1 MSEEKDYINFNEYIK
16 ASEPHK
22 RERAEAWRVAIGLQA
37 VDGLHVSE
45 YLKQTARK
53 HIEGDITIDEA
64 REQIKQYYISKTSH
78 DDDEEEKSE
87 ADIVSGNIAK
97 LINSPS
103 FTFNAAGIK
112 ATHRAIFKGVF
123 KHAGT
128 LRTYDISKK
137 EWVLR
142 GDTVMYGRWQDLLM
156 ALEYDIE
163 QEKQFNYNGLSMTEI
178 IEHLAKFTSGIW
190 QTHPFCE
197 GNTRTTAVFII
208 KYLKSIGF
216 ECNNDMFEQ
225 HSWYFRNALV
235 RSNYRNVA
243 KGINQDNTFLVK
255 FFRNLLMGE
264 QHELKN
270 RYMLINLPEEWENEA
285 SIGQVPNKYRT
296 STEQVPNK
304 LNHIIFTE
312 NENIKRLIITI
323 GNQQIS
329 VKQIM
334 EELKL
339 KHRPT
344 FINNY
349 LTPAITDGFVTPLY
363 PNSPR
368 HPRQKYL
375 LTVKGFALYHSL
387 Q

>member
-235 RSNYRNVA
+235 RSNYRNVT

-270 RYMLINLPEEWENEA
+270 RYMLINLPEEWKNEA
-285 SIGQVPNKYRT
+285 SIGQVQDKYRT
-296 STEQVPNK
+296 STGQVQKMRFTDNPNIIKLVNIIGEQELSAKELMKELTLKGRDNF
-304 LNHIIFTE
+304 LN
-312 NENIKRLIITI
+312 
-323 GNQQIS
+323 S
-329 VKQIM
+329 
-334 EELKL
+334 
-339 KHRPT
+339 
-344 FINNY
+344 Y
-349 LTPAITDGFVTPLY
+349 LTPAITDGFVKPLY

-375 LTVKGFALYHSL
+375 LTVKGLALYHLL